1 MPVPAA
7 GPVVAGVRRTFAP
20 AATLFALAPL
30 IGEVLFGALPLS
42 QLPFGLLG
50 LIGLYGGGALLV
62 REAARRSGLS
72 AWRIVALGMA
82 YGIFE
87 EGTVVQ
93 SLFDQHYRGLD
104 FLGFYGHWAGVN
116 WVWSLFIVPYHAV
129 FSITIP
135 IALVELLYPS
145 QRREAWLGGG
155 WQIATGAIFG
165 LNAVLLAVFQ
175 THLFTPR
182 APDVSLA
189 ANLVALVV
197 IVLLITA
204 AIRAPSPYVGP
215 DFSRARSR
223 ASRADL
229 NAPDRPAASRRQLWW
244 VGFGSGLGWFVGY
257 RALVIG
263 TGTNM
268 PAGAALG
275 VGVLIAVAIVW
286 IVARVAP
293 PRRPW
298 SAESTYALVAGALP
312 TCWLLGFLIAAV
324 SGGNPAVNLAGH
336 VVFGVLMFL
345 GLRAVRRGALA
356 SGRPDRAPP
365 KSGGDSARSDEE

>member
-1 MPVPAA
+1 MPVSTAN
-7 GPVVAGVRRTFAP
+7 PVVAGARRTFAP
-20 AATLFALAPL
+20 AATLFVLAPL

-50 LIGLYGGGALLV
+50 LIALYGGGALLV
-62 REAARRSGLS
+62 RETARRRGLS
-72 AWRIVALGMA
+72 AWWVVVLGMA

-135 IALVELLYPS
+135 IALAEGLYPS
-145 QRREAWLGGG
+145 ARRESWLGYAGLIG
-155 WQIATGAIFG
+155 IAAIFAA
-165 LNAVLLAVFQ
+165 NAALLAVFQ

-189 ANLVALVV
+189 SNVGALVV
-197 IVLLITA
+197 IVVVSAVAL
-204 AIRAPSPYVGP
+204 RAPAYVGP
-215 DFSRARSR
+215 DFSRA
-223 ASRADL
+223 DL
-229 NAPDRPAASRRQLWW
+229 SLPDRPAASRRQLWW
-244 VGFGSGLGWFVGY
+244 VGFGSGLAWFVGY
-257 RALVIG
+257 RVLVIG

-268 PAGAALG
+268 PAGAALAI
-275 VGVLIAVAIVW
+275 GVLILLAIVW
-286 IVARVAP
+286 IVARVAS

-324 SGGNPAVNLAGH
+324 SGGNPVVNLAGH
-336 VVFGVLMFL
+336 VVFGALMFL
-345 GLRAVRRGALA
+345 GLRAVRRRL
-356 SGRPDRAPP
+356 
-365 KSGGDSARSDEE
+365 SAAAADA

>member
-1 MPVPAA
+1 MPVSTAA
-7 GPVVAGVRRTFAP
+7 PVVAGARRTFPP
-20 AATLFALAPL
+20 AATLFVLAPL

-62 REAARRSGLS
+62 RETARRRGLS
-72 AWRIVALGMA
+72 AWWVVGLGIA

-129 FSITIP
+129 FSIAIP

-145 QRREAWLGGG
+145 LRREPWLDGAGLIG
-155 WQIATGAIFG
+155 IAAIFAA
-165 LNAVLLAVFQ
+165 NAALLAVFQ

-189 ANLVALVV
+189 ANLVALLV
-197 IVLLITA
+197 IVVLVIA
-204 AIRAPSPYVGP
+204 ALRAPAASVGP
-215 DFSRARSR
+215 DFSRA
-223 ASRADL
+223 DL
-229 NAPDRPAASRRQLWW
+229 RAPDRPAASRRQLWW
-244 VGFGSGLGWFVGY
+244 VGFGSGLAWLVGY
-257 RALVIG
+257 RVLVIG

-268 PAGAALG
+268 PAGAALAI
-275 VGVLIAVAIVW
+275 GVLI
-286 IVARVAP
+286 
-293 PRRPW
+293 
-298 SAESTYALVAGALP
+298 
-312 TCWLLGFLIAAV
+312 
-324 SGGNPAVNLAGH
+324 LA
-336 VVFGVLMFL
+336 
-345 GLRAVRRGALA
+345 
-356 SGRPDRAPP
+356 
-365 KSGGDSARSDEE
+365 

>member
-1 MPVPAA
+1 MPVSTAAPVAA
-7 GPVVAGVRRTFAP
+7 GTRRTFAP
-20 AATLFALAPL
+20 AATLFVLAPL

-62 REAARRSGLS
+62 RETARRRGLS
-72 AWRIVALGMA
+72 AWWVVALGLA
-82 YGIFE
+82 YGLFE

-93 SLFDQHYRGLD
+93 SLFDQHFRGLD

-135 IALVELLYPS
+135 IALVELRYPAK
-145 QRREAWLGGG
+145 RREPWLGGAAL
-155 WQIATGAIFG
+155 IATGVIFA

-189 ANLVALVV
+189 ANVGALVV
-197 IVLLITA
+197 IVVLVTA
-204 AIRAPSPYVGP
+204 ALRAPAGTPS
-215 DFSRARSR
+215 
-223 ASRADL
+223 
-229 NAPDRPAASRRQLWW
+229 APDQPAASRRQLWW
-244 VGFGSGLGWFVGY
+244 VGFGSGLAWFVGY
-257 RALVIG
+257 RVLVIG

-268 PAGAALG
+268 PAGAAIAI
-275 VGVLIAVAIVW
+275 GVLMLVAIVW
-286 IVARVAP
+286 IVARVAS

-324 SGGNPAVNLAGH
+324 SGGNPVVNLAGH
-336 VVFGVLMFL
+336 VIFGALMFL
-345 GLRAVRRGALA
+345 GLRVVRRRL
-356 SGRPDRAPP
+356 
-365 KSGGDSARSDEE
+365 SAADA

>member
-1 MPVPAA
+1 MPVST
-7 GPVVAGVRRTFAP
+7 GVPVVAGARRPVAP
-20 AATLFALAPL
+20 AATLFVLAPL

-62 REAARRSGLS
+62 RETARRRRLS
-72 AWRIVALGMA
+72 AWWVVVLGTA

-135 IALVELLYPS
+135 IALAEGLYPS
-145 QRREAWLGGG
+145 ERRTSWLGDAGLIG
-155 WQIATGAIFG
+155 VAAIFAA
-165 LNAVLLAVFQ
+165 NAALLAVFQ
-175 THLFTPR
+175 THLFTPS

-189 ANLVALVV
+189 ANGVALVAI
-197 IVLLITA
+197 IVLVTA
-204 AIRAPSPYVGP
+204 ALRAPAAYVEP
-215 DFSRARSR
+215 DFSRADVR
-223 ASRADL
+223 
-229 NAPDRPAASRRQLWW
+229 APDQPASSRRQLWW
-244 VGFGSGLGWFVGY
+244 VGFGSGLAWFVGY
-257 RALVIG
+257 RVLVIG

-268 PAGAALG
+268 PAGAA
-275 VGVLIAVAIVW
+275 VAIGVLTLLAIVW
-286 IVARVAP
+286 LTARVAS
-293 PRRPW
+293 PRRQW
-298 SAESTYALVAGALP
+298 SPESTYALVAGALP

-324 SGGNPAVNLAGH
+324 SGGNPIVNLAGH

-345 GLRAVRRGALA
+345 GLRVVRRRLSAAAAVRALG
-356 SGRPDRAPP
+356 SGL
-365 KSGGDSARSDEE
+365 

>member
-1 MPVPAA
+1 MPVSTAAPAVA
-7 GPVVAGVRRTFAP
+7 GPRRTFAP
-20 AATLFALAPL
+20 AAMLFVLSPL
-30 IGEVLFGALPLS
+30 VGEVLFGALPLS

-50 LIGLYGGGALLV
+50 LVGLYGGGALLV
-62 REAARRSGLS
+62 RETARRRGLS
-72 AWRIVALGMA
+72 AWWIVALGIA

-93 SLFDQHYRGLD
+93 SLFDRHYRGLD

-145 QRREAWLGGG
+145 QRREAWLGNTGLIG
-155 WQIATGAIFG
+155 IAAVFVA
-165 LNAVLLAVFQ
+165 NAALLAVFQ

-189 ANLVALVV
+189 ANVAALVV
-197 IVLLITA
+197 VVAVIA
-204 AIRAPSPYVGP
+204 AALRAPSAYGGP
-215 DFSRARSR
+215 DFSRAGLS
-223 ASRADL
+223 L
-229 NAPDRPAASRRQLWW
+229 QHRPATGRRQLWW
-244 VGFGSGLGWFVGY
+244 VGFGSGLAWFVGY
-257 RALVIG
+257 RVLVIG

-275 VGVLIAVAIVW
+275 IGVLLAVTIVW
-286 IVARVAP
+286 IVARMVS

-298 SAESTYALVAGALP
+298 NVGSTYALVAGALP

-324 SGGNPAVNLAGH
+324 SGGNPVVNLAGH

-345 GLRAVRRGALA
+345 GLRAVRRRLVLPANA
-356 SGRPDRAPP
+356 
-365 KSGGDSARSDEE
+365 

>member
-1 MPVPAA
+1 MPVAITGAVGA
-7 GPVVAGVRRTFAP
+7 GSRRPFAP
-20 AATLFALAPL
+20 AATLFVLSPL

-62 REAARRSGLS
+62 RETARRRGLS
-72 AWRIVALGMA
+72 AWWVVILGIA

-93 SLFDQHYRGLD
+93 SLFDQHFRGLD

-129 FSITIP
+129 FSIAIP
-135 IALVELLYPS
+135 IALVEILYPS
-145 QRREAWLGGG
+145 LRREPWLDGAGLIG
-155 WQIATGAIFG
+155 IAAIFAA
-165 LNAVLLAVFQ
+165 NAALLAVFQ
-175 THLFTPR
+175 THLFTAR
-182 APDVSLA
+182 APHVSLA
-189 ANLVALVV
+189 ANLVAL
-197 IVLLITA
+197 LLIVVLVA
-204 AIRAPSPYVGP
+204 APYVGP
-215 DFSRARSR
+215 DFSRASQ
-223 ASRADL
+223 ADL
-229 NAPDRPAASRRQLWW
+229 SLPERPAASRRQLWW
-244 VGFGSGLGWFVGY
+244 VGFGSGLAWFVGY
-257 RALVIG
+257 RVLVIG

-275 VGVLIAVAIVW
+275 SGVVILVAIVW
-286 IVARVAP
+286 LVARVAS

-298 SAESTYALVAGALP
+298 SAQSTYALVAGALP

-324 SGGNPAVNLAGH
+324 SGGNPVVNLAGH

-345 GLRAVRRGALA
+345 GLRAVRRRLGA
-356 SGRPDRAPP
+356 
-365 KSGGDSARSDEE
+365 SAANA

>member
-1 MPVPAA
+1 MPVAIA
-7 GPVVAGVRRTFAP
+7 GTVVAGSRRRFAP
-20 AATLFALAPL
+20 AATLFVLSPL

-62 REAARRSGLS
+62 REAARRRGLS
-72 AWRIVALGMA
+72 AWWVVILGLA
-82 YGIFE
+82 YGILE

-93 SLFDQHYRGLD
+93 SLFDRHFRGLD

-116 WVWSLFIVPYHAV
+116 WVWSVFIVPYHAV

-145 QRREAWLGGG
+145 QRRDAWLGGPG
-155 WQIATGAIFG
+155 LIGIAAIFAA
-165 LNAVLLAVFQ
+165 NAALLAIFQ

-189 ANLVALVV
+189 ANIVALVV
-197 IVLLITA
+197 IVVLVA
-204 AIRAPSPYVGP
+204 AAYVGP
-215 DFSRARSR
+215 DFSRA
-223 ASRADL
+223 DL
-229 NAPDRPAASRRQLWW
+229 GAPDRPSASRRQLWW
-244 VGFGSGLGWFVGY
+244 VGFGSGLAWFVGY
-257 RALVIG
+257 RVLVIG

-268 PAGAALG
+268 PAGAALASG
-275 VGVLIAVAIVW
+275 VVILVAIVW
-286 IVARVAP
+286 LVARVTS

-298 SAESTYALVAGALP
+298 SAQSTYALVAGALP

-324 SGGNPAVNLAGH
+324 SGGNPVVNLAGH

-345 GLRAVRRGALA
+345 GLRAVRRRLGAA
-356 SGRPDRAPP
+356 A
-365 KSGGDSARSDEE
+365 ANA

>member
-1 MPVPAA
+1 MPVSTAPPVAA
-7 GPVVAGVRRTFAP
+7 GARRTFAP
-20 AATLFALAPL
+20 AATLFVLAPL

-62 REAARRSGLS
+62 RETARRRGLS
-72 AWRIVALGMA
+72 AWRVVVLGIA

-135 IALVELLYPS
+135 IALAEGLYPS
-145 QRREAWLGGG
+145 ERRTSWLGNAGLLG
-155 WQIATGAIFG
+155 IAAIFAA
-165 LNAVLLAVFQ
+165 NAALLAVFQ

-182 APDVSLA
+182 APTVSLP
-189 ANLVALVV
+189 ANIVALVL
-197 IVLLITA
+197 IAVLIIA
-204 AIRAPSPYVGP
+204 ALRAPAASVGP
-215 DFSRARSR
+215 DFSRT
-223 ASRADL
+223 DL
-229 NAPDRPAASRRQLWW
+229 RAPDKPAASRRQLWW
-244 VGFGSGLGWFVGY
+244 VGFGSGLAWFVGD
-257 RALVIG
+257 RVLVIG

-268 PAGAALG
+268 PAGAALAI
-275 VGVLIAVAIVW
+275 GVLILAAIVW
-286 IVARVAP
+286 IVARVAS

-298 SAESTYALVAGALP
+298 SADSTYALVAGALP

-324 SGGNPAVNLAGH
+324 SGGNPVVNLAGH

-345 GLRAVRRGALA
+345 GLRAVRRRLTEDAA
-356 SGRPDRAPP
+356 DA
-365 KSGGDSARSDEE
+365 

>member
-1 MPVPAA
+1 MPVSTAA
-7 GPVVAGVRRTFAP
+7 PVVAGARRPFAP
-20 AATLFALAPL
+20 AATLFVVAPL

-50 LIGLYGGGALLV
+50 LMGLYGGGALLV
-62 REAARRSGLS
+62 RETARRRGLS
-72 AWRIVALGMA
+72 AWWVVVLGMA

-135 IALVELLYPS
+135 IALVDLLYPA
-145 QRREAWLGGG
+145 QRREPWLGRAAL
-155 WQIATGAIFG
+155 IATGAIFAA
-165 LNAVLLAVFQ
+165 NAALLAVFQ

-182 APDVSLA
+182 APEVSLA
-189 ANLVALVV
+189 AHVVALMV
-197 IVLLITA
+197 IVVLVTSAL
-204 AIRAPSPYVGP
+204 RAPAAAPS
-215 DFSRARSR
+215 
-223 ASRADL
+223 
-229 NAPDRPAASRRQLWW
+229 APDRPAASGRQLWW
-244 VGFGSGLGWFVGY
+244 VGFGSGLAWFVAY
-257 RALVIG
+257 RVLVIG

-268 PAGAALG
+268 LPGAALAI
-275 VGVLIAVAIVW
+275 GVLILVAIVRL
-286 IVARVAP
+286 VARVAS

-324 SGGNPAVNLAGH
+324 SGGNPVVNLAGH
-336 VVFGVLMFL
+336 VMFGALMFL
-345 GLRAVRRGALA
+345 GLRAVRRRLGPPATYA
-356 SGRPDRAPP
+356 GR
-365 KSGGDSARSDEE
+365 S

>member
-1 MPVPAA
+1 MPVSSAA
-7 GPVVAGVRRTFAP
+7 PLVLAGARRPFAA
-20 AATLFALAPL
+20 AATLFVLAPL

-50 LIGLYGGGALLV
+50 LVGLYGGGALLV
-62 REAARRSGLS
+62 RETARRRGLS
-72 AWRIVALGMA
+72 AWWLVVLGIA

-93 SLFDQHYRGLD
+93 SLFDQHFRGLD

-129 FSITIP
+129 FSIAIP
-135 IALVELLYPS
+135 IALAEALYPAT
-145 QRREAWLGGG
+145 RRESWLGDAGLVA
-155 WQIATGAIFG
+155 IAAIVAG
-165 LNAVLLAVFQ
+165 NAALLAAFQ

-182 APDVSLA
+182 APNVSLA
-189 ANLVALVV
+189 ANVVALVV
-197 IVLLITA
+197 IVVLIA
-204 AIRAPSPYVGP
+204 SAL
-215 DFSRARSR
+215 RARAAALS
-223 ASRADL
+223 
-229 NAPDRPAASRRQLWW
+229 APDRPAASRRQLWW
-244 VGFGSGLGWFVGY
+244 VGFGSGLAWFVGY
-257 RALVIG
+257 RVLVIG

-268 PAGAALG
+268 PAGAALAI
-275 VGVLIAVAIVW
+275 GVLILGAIVW

-298 SAESTYALVAGALP
+298 SAESTYGLVAGALP

-324 SGGNPAVNLAGH
+324 SGGNPVVNLAGH

-345 GLRAVRRGALA
+345 GLRAVRRRLTADA
-356 SGRPDRAPP
+356 ADA
-365 KSGGDSARSDEE
+365 

>member
-1 MPVPAA
+1 MPVSTA
-7 GPVVAGVRRTFAP
+7 GPVVAGPSRTFAP
-20 AATLFALAPL
+20 AATLFVLAPL

-50 LIGLYGGGALLV
+50 LVGLYGGGALLV
-62 REAARRSGLS
+62 RETARRRGFS
-72 AWRIVALGMA
+72 AWRVVVLGMA

-87 EGTVVQ
+87 EATVVQ

-135 IALVELLYPS
+135 IALVDLLYPA
-145 QRREAWLGGG
+145 QRREPCLGRAAL
-155 WQIATGAIFG
+155 IATGAIFA

-175 THLFTPR
+175 THLFTSR

-189 ANLVALVV
+189 ANVGALMVIVALV
-197 IVLLITA
+197 A
-204 AIRAPSPYVGP
+204 AALRAPSAYVGP
-215 DFSRARSR
+215 DFSRA
-223 ASRADL
+223 DL
-229 NAPDRPAASRRQLWW
+229 GAPDRPAASRLQRWGG
-244 VGFGSGLGWFVGY
+244 GFGRGLAWFVGY
-257 RALVIG
+257 RVLVIG

-268 PAGAALG
+268 PAGAALAI
-275 VGVLIAVAIVW
+275 GVLILVAIVW
-286 IVARVAP
+286 IVARVAS

-298 SAESTYALVAGALP
+298 SAESTYGLVAGALP

-324 SGGNPAVNLAGH
+324 SGGNPVVNLAGH
-336 VVFGVLMFL
+336 VIFGTLMFL
-345 GLRAVRRGALA
+345 GLRVVRGRLGAA
-356 SGRPDRAPP
+356 AADA
-365 KSGGDSARSDEE
+365 

>member
-1 MPVPAA
+1 MPVAITGAVGA
-7 GPVVAGVRRTFAP
+7 GSRRPFAP
-20 AATLFALAPL
+20 AATLFVLSPL

-62 REAARRSGLS
+62 RETARRRGLS
-72 AWRIVALGMA
+72 AWWVVILGIA

-93 SLFDQHYRGLD
+93 SLFDQHFRGLD

-135 IALVELLYPS
+135 IALAEAFYPS
-145 QRREAWLGGG
+145 ERGKSWLGDASLIG
-155 WQIATGAIFG
+155 IAGICAA
-165 LNAVLLAVFQ
+165 NAALLAVFQ

-189 ANLVALVV
+189 ANLVALLV
-197 IVLLITA
+197 IVVLVA
-204 AIRAPSPYVGP
+204 APYVGP
-215 DFSRARSR
+215 DFSRASR
-223 ASRADL
+223 AEL
-229 NAPDRPAASRRQLWW
+229 GAPDRPAVSRRQLWW
-244 VGFGSGLGWFVGY
+244 VGFGSGLAWFVGY
-257 RALVIG
+257 RVLVIG

-275 VGVLIAVAIVW
+275 SGVVILVAIVW
-286 IVARVAP
+286 LVARVAS

-298 SAESTYALVAGALP
+298 SAQSTYALVAGALP

-324 SGGNPAVNLAGH
+324 SGGNPVVNLAGH

-345 GLRAVRRGALA
+345 GLRAVRRRLA
-356 SGRPDRAPP
+356 A
-365 KSGGDSARSDEE
+365 SAANA

>member
-1 MPVPAA
+1 MPVSTVA
-7 GPVVAGVRRTFAP
+7 PVVAGARRPFAP
-20 AATLFALAPL
+20 AATLFVVAPL

-62 REAARRSGLS
+62 RETARRRGLS
-72 AWRIVALGMA
+72 AWWVVVLGMA

-135 IALVELLYPS
+135 IALVDLLYPAL
-145 QRREAWLGGG
+145 RREPWLGRAAL
-155 WQIATGAIFG
+155 IATGAIFA
-165 LNAVLLAVFQ
+165 LNAVLLAVFH

-189 ANLVALVV
+189 VNVVALVM
-197 IVLLITA
+197 IVVVVASAL
-204 AIRAPSPYVGP
+204 RAPSAYVGP
-215 DFSRARSR
+215 DFSRAEPS
-223 ASRADL
+223 
-229 NAPDRPAASRRQLWW
+229 APDRPATSRRQLWW
-244 VGFGSGLGWFVGY
+244 VGFGSGLAWFVGY
-257 RALVIG
+257 RVLVIG

-268 PAGAALG
+268 PAGAALAI
-275 VGVLIAVAIVW
+275 GVLILVAIVW
-286 IVARVAP
+286 IMARVAS
-293 PRRPW
+293 PRRSW

-312 TCWLLGFLIAAV
+312 TCWLLGFVIAAV

-336 VVFGVLMFL
+336 VVFGGLMFL
-345 GLRAVRRGALA
+345 GLRAVRRRL
-356 SGRPDRAPP
+356 
-365 KSGGDSARSDEE
+365 SAAAADA

>member
-1 MPVPAA
+1 MPVSTAA
-7 GPVVAGVRRTFAP
+7 PVVAGARRTFPP
-20 AATLFALAPL
+20 AATLFVLAPL

-62 REAARRSGLS
+62 RETARRRGLS
-72 AWRIVALGMA
+72 AWWVVGLGIA

-135 IALVELLYPS
+135 IALAEALYPTE
-145 QRREAWLGGG
+145 RRESWLGHAGL
-155 WQIATGAIFG
+155 IAIAAIFAA
-165 LNAVLLAVFQ
+165 NAALLAVFQ

-189 ANLVALVV
+189 ANVVALVV
-197 IVLLITA
+197 MVAVIA
-204 AIRAPSPYVGP
+204 AAFVGP
-215 DFSRARSR
+215 DFSRA
-223 ASRADL
+223 DL
-229 NAPDRPAASRRQLWW
+229 STPDRPAGSRRQLWW
-244 VGFGSGLGWFVGY
+244 VGFGSGLAWFVGY
-257 RALVIG
+257 RVLVIG

-268 PAGAALG
+268 PAGAALAI
-275 VGVLIAVAIVW
+275 GVLI
-286 IVARVAP
+286 
-293 PRRPW
+293 
-298 SAESTYALVAGALP
+298 
-312 TCWLLGFLIAAV
+312 
-324 SGGNPAVNLAGH
+324 LA
-336 VVFGVLMFL
+336 
-345 GLRAVRRGALA
+345 
-356 SGRPDRAPP
+356 
-365 KSGGDSARSDEE
+365 